1 MLEFMAMIL
10 LPAVPEGT
18 KEWRSGRKSGERGVK
33 MVTKLQGYK
42 VTRLQGYKVEPE
54 TAEPEF
60 ERVPSRSLL
69 IMARLGE
76 WNECQLPALCNVL
89 TLQRF

>member
-1 MLEFMAMIL
+1 MIL

-18 KEWRSGRKSGERGVK
+18 KEWRVGRKSGERGVK
-33 MVTKLQGYK
+33 KVTKLQGYK
-42 VTRLQGYKVEPE
+42 VTKLQGYKVEPE

>member
-1 MLEFMAMIL
+1 ME
-10 LPAVPEGT
+10 V
-18 KEWRSGRKSGERGVK
+18 RYRKSGERGVK
-33 MVTKLQGYK
+33 MVKNVTRLQGYK